1 MKKWWSILLAN
12 MALVAIP
19 SSAIAE
25 TPLSSNEDFGPKWD
39 EPAEYQGFVAQN
51 MDSWIKGFDRVEI
64 VLFKYKEDEARRLV
78 EDGSLHKG
86 VIREYTKRLS
96 NEEVSLLSKI
106 VTGKHPS
113 RGGGFCGFR
122 PHHGFIFYGKDDKVL
137 GHLEICFLCSDYLSR
152 PWEGLSSNWDLN
164 GLRTLVTSLGL
175 PILKDDEDWDK
186 FFASNQ
192 KKQKS
197 NKPALDNP

>member
-39 EPAEYQGFVAQN
+39 ELAEYQGFVAQN

-64 VLFKYKEDEARRLV
+64 VLFNYKEDEARRLV